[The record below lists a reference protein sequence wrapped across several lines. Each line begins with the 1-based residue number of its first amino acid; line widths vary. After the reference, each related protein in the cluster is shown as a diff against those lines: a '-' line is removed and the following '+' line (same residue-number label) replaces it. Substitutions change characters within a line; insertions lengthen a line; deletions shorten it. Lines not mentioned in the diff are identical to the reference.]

1 MDALTRFMEVLSG
14 SIAPLV
20 PSMAQWVGSSML
32 NLFGVDPLGLFL
44 TVIGALNPLI
54 AVVSPALA

>member
-1 MDALTRFMEVLSG
+1 MDTSTRFMEVLSG

-32 NLFGVDPLGLFL
+32 NLFGIDPLGLFL
-44 TVIGALNPLI
+44 TAVGALNPLI
-54 AVVSPALA
+54 AAVSPALA